1 MTAFVID
8 ASITLAWCLTD
19 ELSAEHQSLLERVAD
34 QCAIVPAIWP
44 LEVANAVL
52 SAAHS
57 GRIDHAAVPKT
68 MVELEALPVRVDTL
82 TSHHAWHA
90 TLRLAATHR
99 LTSYDAA
106 YLELAQR
113 TQLPLVTLD
122 VRLARACRSEGLA
135 VLAARIPAA

>member
-68 MVELEALPVRVDTL
+68 LVELEGKRASRPTL
-82 TSHHAWHA
+82 TWSYAA
-90 TLRLAATHR
+90 LA
-99 LTSYDAA
+99 
-106 YLELAQR
+106 
-113 TQLPLVTLD
+113 
-122 VRLARACRSEGLA
+122 
-135 VLAARIPAA
+135 